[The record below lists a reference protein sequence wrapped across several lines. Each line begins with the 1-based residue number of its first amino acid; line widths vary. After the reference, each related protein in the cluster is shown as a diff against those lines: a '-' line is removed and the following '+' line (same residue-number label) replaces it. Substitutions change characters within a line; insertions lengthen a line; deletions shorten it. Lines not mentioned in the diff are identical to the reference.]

1 MNDIFDNL
9 RSHAELLDEDVKPT
23 DTNVEVESD
32 ESNEDVV
39 NDVNADE
46 TDETVDEADVNEDEV
61 DYKSTKAGEG
71 KGDDTPW
78 RKPGKTPKGV
88 LERFRKLNERDRQ
101 KEARITELESVIKK
115 FIETSGGNKPSRE
128 PTLQDFLEAGK
139 SEQEFIDYLVNQRIE
154 QRSQA
159 DYQRRQHEEV
169 LRKKQEEINNK
180 WTNAYKIAVNDLPD
194 YDEVVSNVDIQIPT
208 TTMAY
213 IAESDIGPYITYT
226 IASNDDLQSKIDG
239 ARTIADKHAIILEV
253 EKNVRGWLNSRNK
266 KVSNSAGAQPQK
278 TNSNT
283 KLKVPGSVKTGKSTK
298 TLDPAT
304 ASIEE
309 WLGL

>member
-1 MNDIFDNL
+1 MDDIFENL
-9 RSHAELLDEDVKPT
+9 KSHAELLDEDKSV
-23 DTNVEVESD
+23 DTKVEIESD
-32 ESNEDVV
+32 ESNEGVI
-39 NDVNADE
+39 NDVNADD
-46 TDETVDEADVNEDEV
+46 TVETVDDADENEEV
-61 DYKSTKAGEG
+61 DDKSTKSGEG
-71 KGDDTPW
+71 DGDNTPW
-78 RKPGKTPKGV
+78 RKPGKVPKGV

-101 KEARITELESVIKK
+101 KEARINELENAIKK
-115 FIETSGGNKPSRE
+115 FIESSGGNKPSRE

-154 QRSQA
+154 QRSHA
-159 DYQRRQHEEV
+159 DMQRKQQEEV
-169 LRKKQEEINNK
+169 LRKRQEEINNK
-180 WTNAYKIAVNDLPD
+180 WSTAYKNALNDLPD
-194 YDEVVSNVDIQIPT
+194 YDEVISNVDVQIPT
-208 TTMAY
+208 TSTAY

-253 EKNVRGWLNSRNK
+253 EKQVRNWISGRTK

-278 TNSNT
+278 TISNT
-283 KLKVPGSVKTGKSTK
+283 KPKVPGSVKTGKSTK

-309 WLGL
+309 WLGI